1 MYSAIK
7 ASLDEPDAETSPD
20 EDSAASNAKPSTE
33 IVAGTATMAL
43 HLTEYFQAQ
52 RQVLTTLQFETGDGC
67 AISVYTGVLSLKSS
81 HSSVVNSLMK
91 GTDGGS
97 GQCIS
102 DMVVFALDMPDIRGE
117 LRDVCEACGPCTQRN
132 LVPPGSI

>member
-33 IVAGTATMAL
+33 IVAETATMAL

-52 RQVLTTLQFETGDGC
+52 RQVYEE
-67 AISVYTGVLSLKSS
+67 VSS
-81 HSSVVNSLMK
+81 IKPH
-91 GTDGGS
+91 
-97 GQCIS
+97 I
-102 DMVVFALDMPDIRGE
+102 
-117 LRDVCEACGPCTQRN
+117 
-132 LVPPGSI
+132 